1 MANAMVI
8 VVAKNVAAKKITI
21 SDQEAYQKKLLNI
34 PYTSYQLEMLEY
46 AKTNDVPVMQEEGI
60 GFLIMLLKVLRP
72 KRILEIGS
80 AIGYSSSFMALNSDA
95 IIDTIER
102 DQKMFDECQ
111 KNHQVLGIDKRINRI
126 FGDALE
132 TFDLVKDN
140 QYDLIFID
148 AAKAQYIK
156 FFELYAPLLK
166 DTGVIL
172 SDNLYFHELLFTEV
186 ENRDLRQLVRKVDRY
201 NDYLNSLTDYETH
214 IFKIG
219 DGIGVTTKKA

>member
-1 MANAMVI
+1 MVI
-8 VVAKNVAAKKITI
+8 AVAKNVVAKKITI
-21 SDQEAYQKKLLNI
+21 NDQEAYQRKLLNI
-34 PYTSYQLEMLEY
+34 PYTDYQLEMLEY
-46 AKTNDVPVMQEEGI
+46 AKAYDVPVMQEEGI
-60 GFLIMLLKVLRP
+60 AFLVMLLKVLKP

-102 DQKMFDECQ
+102 DEKMYQECQ
-111 KNHQVLGIDKRINRI
+111 KNHEVLGITKQVNVIY
-126 FGDALE
+126 GDALT
-132 TFDLVKDN
+132 TFDKVKDN
-140 QYDLIFID
+140 RYDLIFID

-156 FFELYAPLLK
+156 FFELYAPLLAEG
-166 DTGVIL
+166 GVIL

-186 ENRDLRQLVRKVDRY
+186 LNRDLRQLVRKVDKY

-219 DGIGVTTKKA
+219 DGIGVTTKK